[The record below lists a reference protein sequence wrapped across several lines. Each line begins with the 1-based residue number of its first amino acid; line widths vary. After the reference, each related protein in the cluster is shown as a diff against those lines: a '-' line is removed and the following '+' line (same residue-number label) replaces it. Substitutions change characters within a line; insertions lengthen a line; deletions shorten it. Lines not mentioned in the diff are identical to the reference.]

1 MRFLE
6 VEMDF
11 KSKKELVDFVK
22 EQCGVVLENDEDYTL
37 NKHPDLLY
45 TEIPK
50 THKNQIFSLFRKK
63 NIQTNEHL
71 NGKYWIY
78 LVNEVRK

>member
-1 MRFLE
+1 
-6 VEMDF
+6 MDF
-11 KSKKELVDFVK
+11 ETKQDLIDFVR
-22 EQCGVVLENDEDYTL
+22 EQLGVVLENDEEYIL

-50 THKNQIFSLFRKK
+50 RNRNQIFSLFQKK

>member
-1 MRFLE
+1 
-6 VEMDF
+6 MDF
-11 KSKKELVDFVK
+11 KNKQELVDFVK
-22 EQCGVVLENDEDYTL
+22 EQFGVVLENDEDYTL

-50 THKNQIFSLFRKK
+50 TYKNQILSLFRKK

-71 NGKYWIY
+71 NSKYWIY
-78 LVNEVRK
+78 LVNEVRE

>member
-1 MRFLE
+1 
-6 VEMDF
+6 MDF
-11 KSKKELVDFVK
+11 VSKQELVDFVK
-22 EQCGVVLENDEDYTL
+22 EQCGVVLENDEAHTL

-50 THKNQIFSLFRKK
+50 KHKNQIFSLFRKR
-63 NIQTNEHL
+63 NIKTNEHL
-71 NGKYWIY
+71 SGKYWIY

>member
-1 MRFLE
+1 
-6 VEMDF
+6 MDF
-11 KSKKELVDFVK
+11 KNKQELVNFVK
-22 EQCGVVLENDEDYTL
+22 EQCGVVLENNENYTL
-37 NKHPDLLY
+37 NKHPDFLY

-50 THKNQIFSLFRKK
+50 THKNQILSLFRKK

-78 LVNEVRK
+78 LVNEVRE